1 MSATAFRVDVS
12 LVSLVSLVSRHPLPG
27 RVCAFVL
34 MFGCAAACGDDGA
47 PSAAKNDEKNTDQ
60 SGVEN
65 AGAAGEA
72 SPAVSGLLIKLKD
85 GDLQGDMAGS
95 ARRFLKIPFA
105 KPPLGP
111 LRWKAPVRNDPW
123 QGIRHESELA
133 LGCAQLAD
141 QGAPPSN
148 NEDCL
153 YLNVWSPEPAPDKA
167 PVMVWI
173 HGGGNFSGG
182 AGIPIPNTQQ
192 RWYDGQVFAERHG
205 IVLVTI
211 QYRLGPLGFLAHPG
225 LADEGQPIG
234 NQGLQDQRFA
244 LQWVHDNIAK
254 FGGDPGKVTLFGES
268 AGSAD
273 VCYHVASPGSRGL
286 FQRAISESGGCT
298 IRSVGPERLIKD
310 AAAPM
315 VAYAE
320 AVGCKAGKDQL
331 SCLRAASVEDL
342 LANGMQPM
350 PGAGEVMGGAKWS
363 FAAVLDGP
371 DGFLPDNLQA
381 LFDRGDIADVPYL
394 LGSNNDEGATFVI
407 RATPLMSQ
415 DEYMDDLKKRF
426 GAKASSVAEVY
437 PPSAFGGDFNL
448 ARSRVIGDSGVVCST
463 HDTARRAAKAGRKVF
478 MYNFNVPWA
487 LAPDLLHAGH
497 GGEISHVFG
506 TPYLPKPD
514 ADSERVAEGMNAYWA
529 RFAATGDPNFQ
540 AAPAQWPEF
549 KPDAD
554 KRLQLDPNWQ
564 VLENFRTQE
573 CAFWR
578 QFNGAE

>member
-1 MSATAFRVDVS
+1 MSATFHHFDARRA
-12 LVSLVSLVSRHPLPG
+12 LVG
-27 RVCAFVL
+27 RACAL
-34 MFGCAAACGDDGA
+34 LLLLGSSTACGDDDA
-47 PSAAKNDEKNTDQ
+47 
-60 SGVEN
+60 
-65 AGAAGEA
+65 A
-72 SPAVSGLLIKLKD
+72 SPKPGDDHKGDAAVADDRDAAVVTGPAVDGLLIKLKD
-85 GDLQGDMAGS
+85 GELQGDMAGG

-123 QGIRHESELA
+123 QGVRHETEFA

-141 QGAPPSN
+141 QGAPASA

-182 AGIPIPNTQQ
+182 AGIPIPTTQQ
-192 RWYDGQVFAERHG
+192 LWYDGRVFAERHG

-211 QYRLGPLGFLAHPG
+211 QYRLGPLGFLAHPA
-225 LADEGQPIG
+225 LADEGQPVG
-234 NQGLQDQRFA
+234 NQGLLDQRFA
-244 LQWVHDNIAK
+244 LQWVRDNIAK

-286 FQRAISESGGCT
+286 FHRAISQSGGCT

-310 AAAPM
+310 AAAQM
-315 VAYAE
+315 TAFAE
-320 AVGCKAGKDQL
+320 AAGCKAGKDQL
-331 SCLRAASVEDL
+331 SCLRDVPVEDL
-342 LANGMQPM
+342 LANSMQPM
-350 PGAGEVMGGAKWS
+350 PGAGEVSGGAKWS

-371 DGFLPDNLQA
+371 KGFLPDNLQA

-394 LGSNNDEGATFVI
+394 LGSNNDEGATFVL
-407 RATPLMSQ
+407 RATPLTSQ
-415 DEYMDDLKKRF
+415 DEYMADLKERY
-426 GAKASSVAEVY
+426 GDAAPSVANAY
-437 PPSAFGGDFNL
+437 PPSAFAGDYNL
-448 ARSRVIGDSGVVCST
+448 ARARVIGDSGVVCST

-487 LAPDLLHAGH
+487 IAPDALHAGH
-497 GGEISHVFG
+497 AGEISHVFG
-506 TPYLPKPD
+506 TPYLAKPD
-514 ADSERVAEGMNAYWA
+514 PDSEQVAAGMNAYWA
-529 RFAATGDPNFQ
+529 RFAATGDPN
-540 AAPAQWPEF
+540 ASDAPAVWPQF

-554 KRLQLDPNWQ
+554 KRLQLDPSWK
-564 VLENFRTQE
+564 VVDNFRTEE

-578 QFNGAE
+578 KYNGAE